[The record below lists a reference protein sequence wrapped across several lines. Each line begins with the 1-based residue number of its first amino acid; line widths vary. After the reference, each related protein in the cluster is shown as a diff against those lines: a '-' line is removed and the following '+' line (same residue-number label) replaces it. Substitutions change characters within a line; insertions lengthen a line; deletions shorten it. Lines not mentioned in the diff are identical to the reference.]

1 MKKMNLVLGAVLVS
15 GMIFTGIQSNQAGT
29 VLAAQE
35 TEDNAEIRAA
45 APQTGGTAAKEAAED
60 KGSAADPD
68 QEIKD
73 QMKAAALEDAGL
85 EEDETTGIRIKKDR
99 DDGKTIYDVIIYV
112 DEEEYS
118 YEIDPDTGN
127 ILESEYEI
135 DEDYNRVPD
144 DPSFLTREDV
154 IEIVL
159 EKVEGATEKDAR
171 VKYEIDDGREIYEGS
186 IFFAD
191 IEYEFELN
199 AQNGDIL
206 EWSEEKNN

>member
-15 GMIFTGIQSNQAGT
+15 GMIFTGIQANQAGT

-35 TEDNAEIRAA
+35 TEDEGIRAA
-45 APQTGGTAAKEAAED
+45 APQTGGTAAEAAGD
-60 KGSAADPD
+60 TGSAADPD

-85 EEDETTGIRIKKDR
+85 EEDDTTGIWIKKDR
-99 DDGKTIYDVIIYV
+99 DDGRIVYDVTIYV

-118 YEIDPDTGN
+118 YEIDPDTGK

-135 DEDYNRVPD
+135 DKEYNRVPD

-191 IEYEFELN
+191 TEYEFELN